1 MSNFKRSLYTFLL
14 AFTCLIGAP
23 FIWVR
28 IWKTSKELK
37 PAKTPAPPSL
47 STQVKPGNAAQP
59 EPEKDSAEKPT
70 EADGKEAPTGEDA
83 TQQAEATAAATE
95 APTTAS
101 AEIYNGFI
109 LADQS
114 YFDDALF
121 IGDSRTVGLRDY
133 GTLKNADYFCS
144 VGLSA
149 TGITKNNEAVDG
161 VTFDTKIDSNHYG
174 KVYIMLGINEVGND
188 LESVLT
194 FYRAIV
200 EKVKAHQPDA
210 IVYVCGNLR
219 VSMSAETNV
228 INNTAINTL
237 NSMIAQLADNKK
249 VFYIDINPLFEDST
263 GYLTEAYTFDGVHP
277 LAEYYPDWCDW
288 LCSKAIP
295 YYAAN

>member
-14 AFTCLIGAP
+14 VFTCLFASP
-23 FIWVR
+23 FIWWQ
-28 IWKTSKELK
+28 IWKTGKEQK
-37 PAKTPAPPSL
+37 PSKTPDPPAVGAQAKS
-47 STQVKPGNAAQP
+47 GNSSQS
-59 EPEKDSAEKPT
+59 EPEKDTAEKPT
-70 EADGKEAPTGEDA
+70 GADGSETPTSADG
-83 TQQAEATAAATE
+83 TQPGTAAAPTE
-95 APTTAS
+95 AAAVSTEP
-101 AEIYNGFI
+101 YNGFI
-109 LADQS
+109 LADSS

-161 VTFDTKIDSNHYG
+161 VTFDTKIDGKHYG

-188 LESVLT
+188 LEGVIT
-194 FYRAIV
+194 YYRAIV

-210 IVYVCGNLR
+210 IVYVCANLR
-219 VSMSAETNV
+219 VSQSAETSV
-228 INNTAINTL
+228 ISNTSINTL
-237 NSMIAQLADNKK
+237 NSMISQLADNKK
-249 VFYIDINPLFEDST
+249 VFYIDINALFDDGT

-277 LAEYYPDWCDW
+277 LAEHYPDWCDW